1 MSKQNASKGTG
12 TMSSKKPKSKTKTR
26 LSLKTLWKQRYLLAM
41 SIPFVIWL
49 IIFKYI
55 PLWGWTMAF
64 QDVKPS
70 TFNKPI
76 FQRQFVG
83 FGNFVKAFK
92 DRLFTQTMINTLGVS
107 IIGIAIGTF
116 CAILFAILLNEMK
129 FLRFKK
135 TTQTISYLPHFV
147 SWVIIASI
155 AKNVFND
162 GGVIDTLFNKNLH
175 LMSTNSILI
184 WFVIVFID
192 VWKEVGWNA
201 IIYLSAMAGIDPGL
215 YEAAEIDGANRF
227 QRIWHI
233 TLPGIRPT
241 IIVLLIMSIGG
252 ALNVGMERQMLLSN
266 PLVEQ
271 HTMVLSWFSYKRGIG
286 NSDYGL
292 GTAIGVFQSAVG
304 ITLLLIANKIAGLFG
319 EDKLI

>member
-1 MSKQNASKGTG
+1 MSNSKIKT
-12 TMSSKKPKSKTKTR
+12 KKKTR
-26 LSLKTLWKQRYLLAM
+26 LSLGTIWKQRYLLAM

-83 FGNFVKAFK
+83 FANFVKAFK

-107 IIGIAIGTF
+107 IIGIAIGTLS
-116 CAILFAILLNEMK
+116 AIVFAVMLNEMK
-129 FLRFKK
+129 FLKFKK
-135 TTQTISYLPHFV
+135 VTQTISYLPHFV

-162 GGVIDTLFNKNLH
+162 GGVIDTLFKTNFH

-192 VWKEVGWNA
+192 IWKEVGWNA

-319 EDKLI
+319 EDRLI

>member
-1 MSKQNASKGTG
+1 MSNS
-12 TMSSKKPKSKTKTR
+12 KPKIKKKTR
-26 LSLKTLWKQRYLLAM
+26 LSLGTLWKQRYLLAM

-64 QDVKPS
+64 QNVKPS

-76 FQRQFVG
+76 FQREFVG
-83 FGNFVKAFK
+83 FDNFVKAFK

-107 IIGIAIGTF
+107 IIGIAIGTLS
-116 CAILFAILLNEMK
+116 AIVFAVMLNEMK
-129 FLRFKK
+129 FRRFKK
-135 TTQTISYLPHFV
+135 VTQTISYLPHFV

-162 GGVIDTLFNKNLH
+162 GGVIDTLFKTNFH
-175 LMSTNSILI
+175 LMSTNSVLI

-192 VWKEVGWNA
+192 IWKEVGWNA

-319 EDKLI
+319 EDRLI

>member
-1 MSKQNASKGTG
+1 MG
-12 TMSSKKPKSKTKTR
+12 KSKVTAKKKTK
-26 LSLKTLWKQRYLLAM
+26 LSLATIWKQRYLLIM

-64 QDVKPS
+64 QDVKPA

-83 FGNFVKAFK
+83 FGNFIKTFK
-92 DRLFTQTMINTLGVS
+92 DRLFAQTMINTLGVS
-107 IIGIAIGTF
+107 IIGIAVGTVA
-116 CAILFAILLNEMK
+116 AIIFAVMLNEMK

-135 TTQTISYLPHFV
+135 VTQTISYLPHFV

-162 GGVIDTLFNKNLH
+162 GGVVDTLFKTNLH

-192 VWKEVGWNA
+192 IWKEVGWNA
-201 IIYLSAMAGIDPGL
+201 IIYLSSMAGIDPGL
-215 YEAAEIDGANRF
+215 YEAAEIDGANRL

-266 PLVEQ
+266 PLIED

-304 ITLLLIANKIAGLFG
+304 ISLLLIANKIAGLFG
-319 EDKLI
+319 EDRLI

>member
-1 MSKQNASKGTG
+1 MG
-12 TMSSKKPKSKTKTR
+12 KSKVTAKKKTK
-26 LSLKTLWKQRYLLAM
+26 LSLATIWKQRYLLIM

-64 QDVKPS
+64 QDVKPA

-83 FGNFVKAFK
+83 FGNFIKTFK
-92 DRLFTQTMINTLGVS
+92 DRLFAQTMINTLGVS
-107 IIGIAIGTF
+107 IIGIAIGTIA
-116 CAILFAILLNEMK
+116 AILFAVMLNEMK

-135 TTQTISYLPHFV
+135 VTQTISYLPHFV

-162 GGVIDTLFNKNLH
+162 GGVVDTLFKTNLH

-192 VWKEVGWNA
+192 IWKEVGWNA
-201 IIYLSAMAGIDPGL
+201 IIYLSSMAGIDPGL

-266 PLVEQ
+266 PLIED

-304 ITLLLIANKIAGLFG
+304 ISLLLIANKIAGLFG
-319 EDKLI
+319 EDRLI